1 MDQLAF
7 RGVTGIK
14 QYSNVSNIAIGYDE
28 KVLGQYPP
36 QGHTTVDK
44 YQSVGFLLWGE
55 KNRTHY

>member
-7 RGVTGIK
+7 RGVIGIK

-36 QGHTTVDK
+36 QGA
-44 YQSVGFLLWGE
+44 YYC
-55 KNRTHY
+55 R

>member
-28 KVLGQYPP
+28 KVLGQYSP

-44 YQSVGFLLWGE
+44 YQSV
-55 KNRTHY
+55 